1 MFKGIRK
8 RLVMLRESVGM
19 ALDNIRS
26 NKVRS
31 FLTLLGIMIGVMAV
45 ITLISTV
52 SGVSGTITSS
62 FSGMGV
68 GTLTVSVSGS
78 DLKTGMTP
86 EDLAVISGL
95 ESVDGVVPSISLNGR
110 VSYGKNV
117 QTGLSVSGRNAYY
130 FSLNEDMIVQGRAL
144 NFIDDDNRSYVCVIS
159 QEIVDEFF
167 FGVNPIGETLY
178 ISGLPFTIAG
188 RYEEDS
194 GGGIAAIFTGSP
206 AVMIPYTTA
215 MKVNNS
221 NEVTSFTVYLKEGTE
236 SAAAQEEIESAMD
249 VLFDFEED
257 CYTVASMETIEET
270 MNTMTTMMS
279 SLLAGIASIAL
290 LVGGIGIMNMMLTT
304 VTERTGEIGLKK
316 ALGAVPGQIQIQF
329 LLESF
334 LLSMIGGLL
343 GVVLGLAL
351 SYGLCQAL
359 GTSFVFNSGAV
370 ALGVG
375 FSAAVGIIFGWA
387 PARKASRLNPIDALR
402 DNEDDETRN
411 GSTGC
416 PDAGSGGRR
425 G

>member
-1 MFKGIRK
+1 MLKTLRK
-8 RLVMLRESVGM
+8 KLITIRESAAM

-52 SGVSGTITSS
+52 SGVSGTISSS
-62 FSGMGV
+62 FSDMGV
-68 GTLTVSVSGS
+68 GTLTVSVTGS

-86 EDLAVISGL
+86 EDLQVITEL
-95 ESVDGVVPSISLNGR
+95 ENVDGVVPSISLNGR
-110 VSYGKNV
+110 VSYGNNV
-117 QTGLSVSGRNAYY
+117 QTGMSVSGKNAYY
-130 FSLNEDMIVQGRAL
+130 FTLNEDMIIQGRTL

-159 QEIVDEFF
+159 QKIVDEFF
-167 FGVNPIGETLY
+167 LGINPVGETLY
-178 ISGLPFTIAG
+178 VSGLPFTIVG

-194 GGGIAAIFTGSP
+194 GGGIASIFMGSP
-206 AVMIPYTTA
+206 DVMIPYTTA

-221 NEVTSFTVYLKEGTE
+221 NEVTSFTVYLKDGADST
-236 SAAAQEEIESAMD
+236 AAKEEIEDAMD

-257 CYTVASMETIEET
+257 CYTVASMESIEET
-270 MNTMTTMMS
+270 MNTMTTMLS

-304 VTERTGEIGLKK
+304 VTERTTEIGLKK
-316 ALGAVPGQIQIQF
+316 ALGAVPGQIQMQF

-343 GVVLGLAL
+343 GVAFGLAL
-351 SYGLCQAL
+351 SYWLCQLL
-359 GTSFVFNSGAV
+359 GTNFVLNMGAI

-402 DNEDDETRN
+402 
-411 GSTGC
+411 
-416 PDAGSGGRR
+416 AV
-425 G
+425 

>member
-1 MFKGIRK
+1 MLDGIRK
-8 RLVMLRESVGM
+8 KLIMARESTAM

-52 SGVSGTITSS
+52 SGVSGTIASS
-62 FSGMGV
+62 FSDMGV

-78 DLKTGMTP
+78 DLKSGMTP
-86 EDLAVISGL
+86 ADLQVISDL
-95 ESVDGVVPSISLNGR
+95 ENVDGVVPTISLNGR
-110 VSYGKNV
+110 VSYGKDV
-117 QTGLSVSGRNAYY
+117 QTRISVSGKNAYY
-130 FSLNEDMIVQGRAL
+130 FNLNDEMIIQGRAL
-144 NFIDDDNRSYVCVIS
+144 NFIDDENSSYVCVIS

-167 FGVNPIGETLY
+167 LGINPVGETLY
-178 ISGLPFTIAG
+178 VSGLPFTIVG
-188 RYEEDS
+188 RYKEDS
-194 GGGIAAIFTGSP
+194 GGGIASIFLGSP

-221 NEVTSFTVYLKEGTE
+221 NEVTSFTVYLKEGAD
-236 SAAAQEEIESAMD
+236 SAAAKQEIEDAMD

-257 CYTVASMETIEET
+257 CYTVSSMETIEET
-270 MNTMTTMMS
+270 MNTMTTMLS

-304 VTERTGEIGLKK
+304 VTERTAEIGLKK
-316 ALGAVPGQIQIQF
+316 ALGAVPGQIQMQF

-343 GVVLGLAL
+343 GVIFGLAL

-359 GTSFVFNSGAV
+359 GTNFVLNISAI

-402 DNEDDETRN
+402 
-411 GSTGC
+411 
-416 PDAGSGGRR
+416 AV
-425 G
+425 

>member
-1 MFKGIRK
+1 MLKTLRK
-8 RLVMLRESVGM
+8 KLITIRESAAM

-52 SGVSGTITSS
+52 SGVSGTISSS
-62 FSGMGV
+62 FSDMGV
-68 GTLTVSVSGS
+68 GTLTVSVTGS

-86 EDLAVISGL
+86 EDLQVITEL
-95 ESVDGVVPSISLNGR
+95 ENVDGVVPSISLNGR
-110 VSYGKNV
+110 VSYGNNV
-117 QTGLSVSGRNAYY
+117 QTGMSVSGKNAYY
-130 FSLNEDMIVQGRAL
+130 FTLNEDMIIQGRAL

-159 QEIVDEFF
+159 QKIVDEFF
-167 FGVNPIGETLY
+167 LGINPVGETLY
-178 ISGLPFTIAG
+178 VSGLPFTIVG

-194 GGGIAAIFTGSP
+194 GGGIASIFMGSP
-206 AVMIPYTTA
+206 DVMIPYTTA

-221 NEVTSFTVYLKEGTE
+221 NEVTSFTVYLKDGAD
-236 SAAAQEEIESAMD
+236 SAAAKEEIEDAMD

-257 CYTVASMETIEET
+257 CYTVASMESIEET
-270 MNTMTTMMS
+270 MNTMTTMLS

-304 VTERTGEIGLKK
+304 VTERTTEIGLKK
-316 ALGAVPGQIQIQF
+316 ALGAVPGQIQMQF

-343 GVVLGLAL
+343 GVAFGLAL
-351 SYGLCQAL
+351 SYWLCQLL
-359 GTSFVFNSGAV
+359 GTNFVLNMGAI

-402 DNEDDETRN
+402 
-411 GSTGC
+411 
-416 PDAGSGGRR
+416 AV
-425 G
+425 

>member
-1 MFKGIRK
+1 MLNAIRK
-8 RLVMLRESVGM
+8 KIVTFREGAGM

-26 NKVRS
+26 NRVRS

-52 SGVSGTITSS
+52 SGVSGTIASS
-62 FSGMGV
+62 FTDMGV
-68 GTLTVSVSGS
+68 GTLTVQVTGS
-78 DLKTGMTP
+78 DAKTGVTP
-86 EDLAVISGL
+86 EDMAVISNL
-95 ESVDGVVPSISLNGR
+95 ENVDGVVPSVSLNGR

-117 QTGLSVSGRNAYY
+117 QTGVTVSGKNAYY
-130 FSLNEDMIVQGRAL
+130 SDLNKDMIVQGRPL
-144 NFIDDDNRSYVCVIS
+144 NFIDDDNSSYVCVIS
-159 QEIVDEFF
+159 QNMIDQFF
-167 FGVNPIGETLY
+167 LGKDPIGETLY
-178 ISGLPFTIAG
+178 VSGLPFTIVG
-188 RYEEDS
+188 RYKEDS
-194 GGGIAAIFTGSP
+194 GGGIASIFMGSP
-206 AVMIPYTTA
+206 DVIIPYTTA

-221 NEVTSFTVYLKEGTE
+221 NEVTAFTVYLKEGAD
-236 SAAAQEEIESAMD
+236 SAEAKEEIESAMD

-257 CYTVASMETIEET
+257 CYKVSSMETIEET
-270 MNTMTTMMS
+270 MNTMTTMLS

-304 VTERTGEIGLKK
+304 VTERTTEIGLKK
-316 ALGAVPGQIQIQF
+316 ALGAVPGQIQMQF

-343 GVVLGLAL
+343 GVIFGLAL

-359 GTSFVFNSGAV
+359 GTHFTLNWGAV

-402 DNEDDETRN
+402 AVT
-411 GSTGC
+411 
-416 PDAGSGGRR
+416 
-425 G
+425 